1 MSELELKIKRMKAG
15 VNDMKEK
22 CGVLYNQHSEIR
34 RIDANHVKCFTCNK
48 IWNNQE
54 FEDEMVI

>member
-1 MSELELKIKRMKAG
+1 MTKIELKT
-15 VNDMKEK
+15 EET
-22 CGVLYNQHSEIR
+22 HSKHFEIR

-54 FEDEMVI
+54 FIDEYGDINERI

>member
-1 MSELELKIKRMKAG
+1 M

-22 CGVLYNQHSEIR
+22 CGVLYKQHFEIR